1 VINERPHKKLDVW
14 KKSIDLVTLI
24 YEIAKSLPREEDYG
38 LKSQMRRAAVSVPS
52 NIAEG
57 LTRRTVG
64 DKLHFLNMA
73 QGSLS
78 ELDTQVELCLRLN
91 YIDEPMYDKVE
102 NYLIEIQKMLSGLN
116 KSLRKL

>member
-24 YEIAKSLPREEDYG
+24 YEMTKSLPREEDYG
-38 LKSQMRRAAVSVPS
+38 FKSQMRRAAISVPS

-57 LTRRTVG
+57 LTRKTVN
-64 DKLHFLNMA
+64 DKLHFLNIA

-78 ELDTQVELCLRLN
+78 ELDTQTELCSRLN
-91 YIDEPMYDKVE
+91 YINNTCYIEIE
-102 NYLIEIQKMLSGLN
+102 NKLIEIQKMISGLN
-116 KSLRKL
+116 KSLRK